1 MLWLNSPSIPYVA
14 SATWGKSWVRQK
26 LFWLC
31 LCWVPWVLL
40 MGCGQPGDRPELRV
54 VISTLATSG
63 SGHDV
68 VRGAQL
74 ALDEAGG
81 KAGGH
86 PIALEIYDTLELTAE
101 QPLSVRLEKAIAEQA
116 VADPQVIAYLGPMA
130 SHQAKVSMPILNRA
144 SLPQV
149 SSTTTW
155 PGLTRAGFG
164 PGEPGIYFPT
174 GKRHFFRVA
183 TPDDVQ
189 AAAAAR
195 WAKELGYQS
204 IYLLHNSLPYGQGLS
219 GIFEETLRDLGL
231 DIVGHSKLEV
241 ASTDREWIISLPQK
255 IAETSPD
262 LVFYAGGSEQGA
274 VNLLRN
280 IRRQNPEI
288 SILGT
293 EGIQRNEFIE
303 RLGREHAE
311 GILATNVALPIDQ
324 AQTETARMF
333 RGRYQ
338 ERYGE
343 APQPLAAST
352 YEAMKAILWAI
363 DTAPEPS
370 REEVLAAL
378 HSMQEVPGLLGPWHF
393 DERGDTSLQAVA
405 GYRVEEGRWVFQ
417 KLLR

>member
-1 MLWLNSPSIPYVA
+1 VSCA
-14 SATWGKSWVRQK
+14 FRA
-26 LFWLC
+26 
-31 LCWVPWVLL
+31 
-40 MGCGQPGDRPELRV
+40 GCGQEGNKPELRI

-63 SGHDV
+63 SGQDV

-74 ALDEAGG
+74 ALDEVGG

-101 QPLSVRLEKAIAEQA
+101 QPLSVRLEKAIAEKA
-116 VADPQVIAYLGPMA
+116 VEDSQVIAYLGPMA

-144 SLPQV
+144 SVAQV

-155 PGLTRAGFG
+155 PGLTRSGFA

-183 TPDDVQ
+183 TSDDVQ

-195 WAKELGYQS
+195 WARELGYRS
-204 IYLLHNSLPYGQGLS
+204 IYLLHNSLPYGQGVS
-219 GIFEETLRDLGL
+219 GIFEETLRDLDL
-231 DIVGHSKLEV
+231 EVVGHSRV
-241 ASTDREWIISLPQK
+241 AIASSDREWLHELPQK
-255 IAETSPD
+255 IEALEPE
-262 LVFYAGGSEQGA
+262 LVFYAGGSEEGA

-280 IRRQNPEI
+280 IRRRNPEI
-288 SILGT
+288 DILGT
-293 EGIQRNEFIE
+293 EGIQRNEFID
-303 RLGREHAE
+303 RLGLELAD

-324 AQTETARMF
+324 AQTETARVF

-343 APQPLAAST
+343 APQPLAASS
-352 YEAMKAILWAI
+352 YEAMKVILWAI

-370 REEVLAAL
+370 REAVLTTL
-378 HSMQEVPGLLGPWHF
+378 HEMEEFPGLLGPWHF
-393 DERGDTSLQAVA
+393 DEKGDISLQAVA
-405 GYRVEEGRWVFQ
+405 GYRVEKGRWVFQ

>member
-1 MLWLNSPSIPYVA
+1 MHWLSSPSIPRTASVA
-14 SATWGKSWVRQK
+14 RGKSWVGQG

-31 LCWVPWVLL
+31 LCWAPWVLL
-40 MGCGQPGDRPELRV
+40 LGCGEAGQKPELRV

-68 VRGAQL
+68 VQGAQV
-74 ALDEAGG
+74 ALDEVGG
-81 KAGGH
+81 TAGGH

-116 VADPQVIAYLGPMA
+116 VSDPQVIAYLGPMA

-155 PGLTRAGFG
+155 PGLTRAGFA

-174 GKRHFFRVA
+174 GRRHFFRVA
-183 TPDDVQ
+183 TTDDVQ
-189 AAAAAR
+189 AAAAAG

-204 IYLLHNSLPYGQGLS
+204 VYLLHNSLPYGQGLS
-219 GIFEETLRDLGL
+219 GIFEEILRDFDLE
-231 DIVGHSKLEV
+231 IVGHSKLDIG
-241 ASTDREWIISLPQK
+241 SNDREWIHTLPQQ
-255 IAETSPD
+255 IAEAAPQ

-280 IRRQNPEI
+280 IRRRNPDI
-288 SILGT
+288 AILGT
-293 EGIQRNEFIE
+293 EGIQRKEFIE
-303 RLGREHAE
+303 RLGLEAAE

-324 AQTETARMF
+324 AETEIARKF

-343 APQPLAAST
+343 PPQPLAASS
-352 YEAMKAILWAI
+352 YEAMRAILWAI
-363 DTAPEPS
+363 ETAPAVT
-370 REEVLAAL
+370 REDVLATL
-378 HSMQEVPGLLGPWHF
+378 HGMHEFPGLLGPWHF
-393 DERGDTSLQAVA
+393 DERGDNSLQVVA
-405 GYRVEEGRWVFQ
+405 GYRIEEGRWVFQ